1 MRVTYYSHGQRGDV
15 TVPVLEQADNHAV
28 YAQSI
33 RVDVLPLFDRSY
45 PHVLDIG
52 CANGAT
58 GALLKKQGLCSHV
71 TGIEPFA
78 PHIPFAQAQLDQV
91 YHANIEDV
99 LPKLPAQTFDC
110 ILCLDVLE
118 HLVDPWT
125 VWQRLPALLKPDG
138 IVICSIPNVQ
148 HYSVSLP
155 LVLFGHWRY
164 TTAGLL
170 DSSHLRFFTKEG
182 IQTLL
187 RSSSLKEEIIQ
198 AKMGRAA
205 RVLNRLS
212 LGLWSGLLSYQYLTR
227 SRK

>member
-1 MRVTYYSHGQRGDV
+1 M
-15 TVPVLEQADNHAV
+15 TVPVLEQSDNHAV

-33 RVDVLPLFDRSY
+33 RIDVLPLFDRSY
-45 PHVLDIG
+45 SHVLDIG

-58 GALLKKQGLCSHV
+58 GALLKQQGLCSHV

-78 PHIPFAQAQLDQV
+78 AHIPFAKTQLDQV
-91 YHANIEDV
+91 YHASVEEA
-99 LPKLPAQTFDC
+99 LPNLPIQSFDC

-125 VWQRLPALLKPDG
+125 VWQRLPALLKPGG

-155 LVLFGHWRY
+155 LVFFGHWRY

-170 DSSHLRFFTKEG
+170 DATHLRFFTKEG
-182 IQTLL
+182 VRALV
-187 RSSSLKEEIIQ
+187 SSNQLQVEVLE
-198 AKMGRAA
+198 AKMGPAA

-212 LGLWSGLLSYQYLTR
+212 LGLCSGLLSYQYLTR
-227 SRK
+227 SRKS